1 MAEHRHGH
9 SVAAWTAV
17 TILLVASAI
26 MSLAVVLASV
36 WMFVAG
42 GVLVLV
48 GVIAGKVLA
57 MAGFGQHKPET
68 EECPTLRVRSVGRH
82 SLPWMHACCSACVAL
97 LVQSPNLFM
106 IEPTKASTM
115 TARTTE
121 TAPSTMP
128 DVA

>member
-1 MAEHRHGH
+1 MAEHGHGH

-36 WMFVAG
+36 WMFAAG

-57 MAGFGQHKPET
+57 MAGFGQHKPEAAEGT
-68 EECPTLRVRSVGRH
+68 
-82 SLPWMHACCSACVAL
+82 
-97 LVQSPNLFM
+97 
-106 IEPTKASTM
+106 
-115 TARTTE
+115 TAIR
-121 TAPSTMP
+121 
-128 DVA
+128 